1 MNIKQMQLDM
11 YKFSKKVTYKV
22 TIMFHK
28 HLGLFFGEIM
38 RDLFAKYVIEISS
51 FLLILGF
58 SLTIFLSQNNQC
70 QINNKIIKIHR

>member
-11 YKFSKKVTYKV
+11 YKFSNKVTYKV

-28 HLGLFFGEIM
+28 HLGSFFGEIM
-38 RDLFAKYVIEISS
+38 RDLFAKYAIEISS